1 MKGCKMNQEMK
12 NGNNTGAGAEGKL
25 TAEEQSRMKELTE
38 ILNRASTC
46 EMG

>member
-38 ILNRASTC
+38 ILNRAS
-46 EMG
+46 EA